1 MMIEKRDKFRQWFQD
16 IQERIVEADR
26 EQFSYLGWTISA
38 RELLRAVYG
47 EHSLYYREFCD
58 WEGEQGALVSIF
70 QAAKRDYDGGFS
82 IGDIRLRISGD
93 VLGNFVALAR
103 TLLDDGHKDVAGVL
117 AAAALEDVLK
127 RYATANDIDTED
139 RNMPEVINAL
149 KSKGLIKGGQNRL
162 LQALPK
168 IRNLALHAQWDKFSE
183 LEVGSVLGYVE
194 QFLLKHFSYSKLL
207 GGDVVPQED
216 V

>member
-1 MMIEKRDKFRQWFQD
+1 
-16 IQERIVEADR
+16 
-26 EQFSYLGWTISA
+26 
-38 RELLRAVYG
+38 
-47 EHSLYYREFCD
+47 
-58 WEGEQGALVSIF
+58 
-70 QAAKRDYDGGFS
+70 
-82 IGDIRLRISGD
+82 
-93 VLGNFVALAR
+93 
-103 TLLDDGHKDVAGVL
+103 
-117 AAAALEDVLK
+117 
-127 RYATANDIDTED
+127 
-139 RNMPEVINAL
+139 MPEVINAL

-194 QFLLKHFSYSKLL
+194 QFLLKHFSYSKLF